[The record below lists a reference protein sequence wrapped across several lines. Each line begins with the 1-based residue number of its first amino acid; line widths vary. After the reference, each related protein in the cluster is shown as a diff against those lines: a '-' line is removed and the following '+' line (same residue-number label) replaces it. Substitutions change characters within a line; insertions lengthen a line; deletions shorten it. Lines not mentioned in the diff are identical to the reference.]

1 MVEAKTVFRVWHNEL
16 KVFQRN
22 TLEANERRTRL
33 GSIEKETEEKIDMVM
48 AGQKRR
54 MLGKKGF

>member
-1 MVEAKTVFRVWHNEL
+1 M
-16 KVFQRN
+16 KVFQRD
-22 TLEANERRTRL
+22 TLEANERRTRF
-33 GSIEKETEEKIDMVM
+33 GNVEKETEEKVYMVM